1 MVMVRNRL
9 LYRQQGTRQLER
21 QRRLYREK
29 RWQTNEGREDMGRKG
44 GREGG
49 RGAHAPKSEKELG
62 NGLDDVLVKNVRDN
76 ECHASIIPPAVREKE
91 GAEEAKLGNG
101 VVGGIDSLGDGGR
114 S

>member
-1 MVMVRNRL
+1 VANK
-9 LYRQQGTRQLER
+9 
-21 QRRLYREK
+21 RRPRRHGE
-29 RWQTNEGREDMGRKG
+29 EGREGGREGGRDTGIEGGREGEREGGRKG